1 MNAWVGLIRIGPL
14 VNPKP
19 LNSQWAWIDGSPLD
33 YSNWV
38 SGQPDNSKSNEFCGH
53 INRWGNSGL
62 WNDASCTATTDD
74 FVCQRKV
81 YSPQGKTL
89 SFRLILKND
98 NPLF

>member
-38 SGQPDNSKSNEFCGH
+38 FGQPDNNNGDEFCGQ

-62 WNDASCTATTDD
+62 WNDVTCNDTTISEAEN
-74 FVCQRKV
+74 FICERKE
-81 YSPQGKTL
+81 YSPHLGKLIFQG
-89 SFRLILKND
+89 F
-98 NPLF
+98 